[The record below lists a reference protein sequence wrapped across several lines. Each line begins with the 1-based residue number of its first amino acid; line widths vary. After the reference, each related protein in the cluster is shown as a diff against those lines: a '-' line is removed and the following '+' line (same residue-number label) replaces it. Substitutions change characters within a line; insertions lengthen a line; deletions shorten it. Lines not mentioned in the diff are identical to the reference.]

1 MPRSKPSTAPN
12 SEPALLLEGIRRDF
26 GDVPGLPPVDA
37 TLPAGATLAVLG
49 PNGSGKSTLLRIL
62 VGLLR
67 PSDGQARVLGAEVPK
82 ENWKLRGKV
91 GYLGHDPLLYRDL
104 TARENLT
111 FAARLHGL
119 DDAPARIEELF
130 EQTELVAVADRR
142 VAELSAGLTQRVAA
156 CRAVLHDP
164 DLLVLDEPEANL
176 DSESRERIEAL
187 FDRPGRTR
195 VIASH
200 DRDRLNSISDQTLEL
215 G

>member
-1 MPRSKPSTAPN
+1 MPRSIPSTAPGT
-12 SEPALLLEGIRRDF
+12 EPALLLEGIRRDF
-26 GDVPGLPPVDA
+26 GDVPALPPVDA

-67 PSDGQARVLGAEVPK
+67 PSAGQARILGAAIPK
-82 ENWKLRGKV
+82 ETWKLRGKV

-104 TARENLT
+104 TARENLA

-119 DDAPARIEELF
+119 DGAPARIDELF
-130 EQTELVAVADRR
+130 EQATLMAVADRR

-176 DSESRERIEAL
+176 DNESRERIEAL
-187 FDRPGRTR
+187 FNRPGRTR

-200 DRDRLNSISDQTLEL
+200 DRDRLISISDQALEL